1 MQALSFPFKLTEV
14 LIIAAILWLE
24 KEITTSKYTHT
35 KKKKKPET
43 NILYL
48 FYFFGTNCLKIQLI
62 GEVFHLKNN
71 GSHSLKCA

>member
-35 KKKKKPET
+35 KKKKNPKQ
-43 NILYL
+43 I
-48 FYFFGTNCLKIQLI
+48 FFIYFIFLAQI
-62 GEVFHLKNN
+62 
-71 GSHSLKCA
+71 A